1 MKQTKITH
9 GWKARLD
16 LAFTYCDHKT
26 LLTGKK
32 HSGPLMVQKPFY
44 PEINGC
50 CHVYLIHPPGGIV
63 AGDDINLYAQLNKNA
78 HALITTPG
86 ATKYYRSIGPVASQ
100 SQYIQME
107 DNAIL
112 EWLPQETVCFN
123 QANAVSATR
132 IYLKNNNRFFAW
144 EIQCLGLPAQKE
156 YFTQGKYIQKFE
168 IWKNNKP
175 LLLETNRIVGNDLLL
190 EADWGLQGYKSMGTL
205 IVSDYHEIIDRN
217 IVSNILAKY
226 KDHISS
232 FTTVNGLFIIRSMSM
247 YAEKIKQMF
256 TDIWK
261 TLRPVILEVES
272 SSPRIWNT

>member
-1 MKQTKITH
+1 MTQTKVTQ

-16 LAFTYCDHKT
+16 LSFKYCHHKT

-44 PEINGC
+44 PEANGC

-63 AGDDINLYAQLNKNA
+63 AGDDINLFAQLNKES

-86 ATKYYRSIGPVASQ
+86 ATKYYRSIGPVARQ
-100 SQYIQME
+100 NQYIQLE

-123 QANAVSATR
+123 QANAVSTTR
-132 IYLKNNNRFFAW
+132 ISLKNNNRFFAW

-156 YFTQGKYIQKFE
+156 FFTQGKYTQKLE

-175 LLLETNRIVGNDLLL
+175 LLLETNRIVGNDTLL
-190 EADWGLQGYKSMGTL
+190 ETVWGLQGYKSMGTL

-217 IVSNILAKY
+217 LVNNILAKY
-226 KDHISS
+226 TDHISS
-232 FTTVNGLFIIRSMSM
+232 FTNVNGLFIIRSMSL
-247 YAEKIKQMF
+247 YAERIKLLF

-261 TLRPVILEVES
+261 TLRPVILEIES